1 MPAPIIGTP
10 ANRQCAASLMT
21 HKTPGETHIHPDPAD
36 TNEHPGMHRPGHNVL
51 DTVETSELD
60 ELQREDAL
68 RNSILRTPR

>member
-1 MPAPIIGTP
+1 
-10 ANRQCAASLMT
+10 
-21 HKTPGETHIHPDPAD
+21 
-36 TNEHPGMHRPGHNVL
+36 VL